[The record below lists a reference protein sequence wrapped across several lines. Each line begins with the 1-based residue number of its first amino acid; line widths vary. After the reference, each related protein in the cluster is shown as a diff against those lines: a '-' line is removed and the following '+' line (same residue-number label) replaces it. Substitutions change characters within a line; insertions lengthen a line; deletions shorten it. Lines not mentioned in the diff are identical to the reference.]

1 MIKEIKTKLSSFEIF
16 TIFRNEENSFILDSA
31 MDEKK
36 LGRFSFISSNPFK
49 VLKYKNTL
57 KNPLDNLQ
65 EELKKYKVENK
76 THLPFIGGA
85 VGYLSYDLGNYI
97 EKLSRTAI
105 DDTDVYDLYFGL
117 YNWVIVVDHLEN
129 KTYIATPDLDIEE
142 ENKIIRKIE
151 DQINEAER
159 AGIDSICYEEK
170 NVEKTRLKSNFT
182 KSEFEDAVRK
192 VQDYIRQGDIY
203 QANLTQ
209 RFSGKTTLSSYELYR
224 DLRRFSPAP
233 FGAFLNFE
241 HSHILSNSPERFIK
255 CVDNKVETRPIKGTR
270 PRGKNREE
278 DLRLQEELRNSEKDR
293 AELLMIVDLE
303 RNDIGRI
310 SKIGSV
316 KVPELFVIEPYANVN
331 HLVATVVGE
340 LEENKDIFD
349 LYRVENQI
357 EKALSKKVWLKSGGY
372 LIIDKTEAL
381 TVIDVN
387 TGRFTGNLKL
397 EETVYQTNIEA
408 AIEVCRQLK
417 LRDIGG
423 IVIVDFIDMHKA
435 KYKQEIINIL
445 NEEFKKDKRKTEVL
459 GMTKL
464 GLVEITRRRE
474 RDSIDKYYLEEC
486 YTCEGKGSTKSINF
500 ILDDIEKEIIRIS
513 THTSYKDVTIELNS
527 RTLKLIKMNFMYI
540 IENIS
545 KKYSTK
551 IGLCENDKINYEKL
565 NIIYNS

>member
-16 TIFRNEENSFILDSA
+16 TIFRNEENSFILDSSI
-31 MDEKK
+31 DKKK

-49 VLKYKNTL
+49 LLKYKNTL
-57 KNPLDNLQ
+57 NNPLDNLQ

-97 EKLSRTAI
+97 EKLPRTAI
-105 DDTDVYDLYFGL
+105 DDTNVYDLYFGL

-170 NVEKTRLKSNFT
+170 DVEKTRLKSNFT

-340 LEENKDIFD
+340 LEENKDCIDVIKATFPGGSITGAPKIRSMEIIDELEPTQRNVYTGSIGYIGFNGDMD
-349 LYRVENQI
+349 LNIAIRTIVKQDDNVYFQVGGGMTWDSNPEDEYQETLDKAQSI
-357 EKALSKKVWLKSGGY
+357 MKALRGY
-372 LIIDKTEAL
+372 Y
-381 TVIDVN
+381 
-387 TGRFTGNLKL
+387 
-397 EETVYQTNIEA
+397 EE
-408 AIEVCRQLK
+408 
-417 LRDIGG
+417 
-423 IVIVDFIDMHKA
+423 
-435 KYKQEIINIL
+435 
-445 NEEFKKDKRKTEVL
+445 
-459 GMTKL
+459 
-464 GLVEITRRRE
+464 
-474 RDSIDKYYLEEC
+474 
-486 YTCEGKGSTKSINF
+486 
-500 ILDDIEKEIIRIS
+500 
-513 THTSYKDVTIELNS
+513 
-527 RTLKLIKMNFMYI
+527 
-540 IENIS
+540 
-545 KKYSTK
+545 
-551 IGLCENDKINYEKL
+551 
-565 NIIYNS
+565 

>member
-31 MDEKK
+31 MDKKK

-57 KNPLDNLQ
+57 NNPLDNLQ

-97 EKLSRTAI
+97 EKLPRTAI
-105 DDTDVYDLYFGL
+105 DDTNVYDLYFGL

-170 NVEKTRLKSNFT
+170 DVEKTRLKSNFT

-233 FGAFLNFE
+233 FGAFLNFDKF
-241 HSHILSNSPERFIK
+241 HILSNSPERFIK
-255 CVDNKVETRPIKGTR
+255 CVDRKLETRPIKGTR
-270 PRGKNREE
+270 PRGKDEAD
-278 DLRLQEELRNSEKDR
+278 DLRLREELVNSEKDR

-303 RNDIGRI
+303 RNDLSRV
-310 SKIGSV
+310 SKVGTV

-331 HLVATVVGE
+331 HLVSTVVGTLKDEYNAVDVIKATFPGGSITGAPKIRSMEIIEE
-340 LEENKDIFD
+340 LEPTKRNVYTGSIGYIGFDGNMDLNIAIRTIVKENEDVYFQVGGGMTWGSNPSDEYQETLDKAASIM
-349 LYRVENQI
+349 
-357 EKALSKKVWLKSGGY
+357 KALRGY
-372 LIIDKTEAL
+372 Y
-381 TVIDVN
+381 
-387 TGRFTGNLKL
+387 
-397 EETVYQTNIEA
+397 EE
-408 AIEVCRQLK
+408 
-417 LRDIGG
+417 
-423 IVIVDFIDMHKA
+423 
-435 KYKQEIINIL
+435 
-445 NEEFKKDKRKTEVL
+445 
-459 GMTKL
+459 
-464 GLVEITRRRE
+464 
-474 RDSIDKYYLEEC
+474 
-486 YTCEGKGSTKSINF
+486 
-500 ILDDIEKEIIRIS
+500 
-513 THTSYKDVTIELNS
+513 
-527 RTLKLIKMNFMYI
+527 
-540 IENIS
+540 
-545 KKYSTK
+545 
-551 IGLCENDKINYEKL
+551 
-565 NIIYNS
+565 